1 MNQERRSDWIHFVEK
16 LSVDRPLSQLIPE
29 VLTELCRTFDF
40 DCGFFYDRSQ
50 NPAFQLQASYESCQ
64 DSPLAA
70 SLPLNELL
78 GAARILELSQA
89 DAITVQ
95 DICPAAT
102 PLELRLG
109 EIFHAKSLVLV
120 PVVNSNQRILAL
132 VGVANRQGKLSQSEE
147 DMRFFRAVIHMLSNY
162 IKVHLYQE
170 QTKNAQASLEGI
182 LDHMG
187 IDVYVNDFNTHEIL
201 YVNRSMSIP
210 YGPAEKLLGRRCFEA
225 LFDDKTA
232 ECDFCPQKKL
242 IDEDGNP
249 SKVYRWDYQRPFDG
263 AWFRVFSAA
272 FRWHDGRMAHVVSSV
287 DISESKRNEEI
298 IRQLAL
304 RDYLTGL
311 PNRFAMT
318 QAIDHL
324 LQSRGDTASFY
335 TLFFD
340 LDGFKLVN
348 DTLGHKVGDELL
360 QHIAAA
366 LQENPLT
373 QGLTYRYGGDEF
385 VILLES
391 DHQTLQQILD
401 FLEATFSTP
410 WLLETGPAMVDLS
423 IGITHYPED
432 AKKKTDIIRH
442 ADQAM
447 YFSKHNETSRVS
459 YYNQGNISHTPTE
472 LY

>member
-1 MNQERRSDWIHFVEK
+1 MNTGHQADWIHFVEK
-16 LSVDRPLSQLIPE
+16 LTVDRPFHQLIPE
-29 VLTELCRTFDF
+29 VLSELCSTFDF
-40 DCGFFYDRSQ
+40 DCGFYYDRSQ
-50 NPAFQLQASYESCQ
+50 SSVFQLQAAYAHRPAMRIPPQ
-64 DSPLAA
+64 LD
-70 SLPLNELL
+70 LNSLL
-78 GAARILELSQA
+78 GAKLILALSQTA
-89 DAITVQ
+89 SITLW
-95 DICPAAT
+95 DLGRAT
-102 PLELRLG
+102 APLELRLG
-109 EIFHAKSLVLV
+109 EIFAAKSLVLLPIV
-120 PVVNSNQRILAL
+120 GENQRILSL
-132 VGVANRQGKLSQSEE
+132 VGLTNHREKLRLPE
-147 DMRFFRAVIHMLSNY
+147 DELHFFDAILQMLSKY
-162 IKVHLYQE
+162 IKVHLYKEQAKNSQE
-170 QTKNAQASLEGI
+170 SLEGI
-182 LDHMG
+182 LDNMG
-187 IDVYVNDFNTHEIL
+187 LDVYVTDFNTHEIL
-201 YVNRSMSIP
+201 YVNRSMAAP
-210 YGPAEKLLGRRCFEA
+210 YGPPEKMLGKRCFEA
-225 LFDDKTA
+225 LYTDKHLP
-232 ECDFCPQKKL
+232 CDFCPREKL
-242 IDEDGNP
+242 LDENGHP
-249 SKVYRWDYQRPFDG
+249 TKAYHWDYQRPFDS
-263 AWFRVFSAA
+263 AWFRVSSAA
-272 FRWHDGRMAHVVSSV
+272 FRWHDGRIAHVVSSV
-287 DISESKRNEEI
+287 DISESKKNEEI

-360 QHIAAA
+360 QHIAAT

-401 FLEATFSTP
+401 FLEATFSAP

-447 YFSKHNETSRVS
+447 YFSKHNETGRVS